1 MKLIGLALP
10 AVLPLDNPLG
20 TEPSKSSFYPAGID
34 FNSTTRV
41 IPSSAKTTT
50 LQHDM
55 QMCSKKTS
63 LMSFRLFLYSSCFML
78 HEERWPEMTS
88 KMHKRHNRHKLYYRL
103 FGDCRSGSLTE
114 KRLEC
119 SALETWKTRNAA
131 SVAWQAR
138 RIWDLEE
145 WKTQNAIHSSKPLVM
160 TVFSPRWQPP
170 PLADNYLLLVQN
182 INREPEKVAMVNK
195 GQLLK
200 KSPKGT

>member
-63 LMSFRLFLYSSCFML
+63 LMSFRLFPYSSCFML

-131 SVAWQAR
+131 SVAWQAQANLGFGR
-138 RIWDLEE
+138 V
-145 WKTQNAIHSSKPLVM
+145 KNAERHPFFQTLSYDGFLSS
-160 TVFSPRWQPP
+160 
-170 PLADNYLLLVQN
+170 
-182 INREPEKVAMVNK
+182 VATAPVCR
-195 GQLLK
+195 
-200 KSPKGT
+200 